1 MLLTATVACY
11 DVMETVWVRAQVREY
26 GQDGEIPPYVPL
38 TWEIY
43 VPGEGVTDPREWLR
57 DALVALLEAL

>member
-1 MLLTATVACY
+1 
-11 DVMETVWVRAQVREY
+11 METVWVRAKVREY